1 MLPVLET
8 GTWLGVCALYLAF
21 AAAQG
26 AALQHIRRSRSL
38 LPAAAAAAIYLPATV
53 LMLCYEAWPLGM
65 RLIPVCLGA
74 TVLALAFWRPVTL
87 RPCWRRAFGLRYL
100 ASAMALSA
108 LVQAGLAW
116 AAPSAAAAALATAA
130 ALASWASLRGSLQP
144 A

>member
-1 MLPVLET
+1 MLSVLET

-26 AALQHIRRSRSL
+26 AALRDVRRGRNL
-38 LPAAAAAAIYLPATV
+38 LPAVAAAAIYLPATV
-53 LMLCYEAWPLGM
+53 LMLCYEAWPLAM
-65 RLIPVCLGA
+65 RLIPAGVGA
-74 TVLALAFWRPVTL
+74 TVLALAFWRPATL
-87 RPCWRRAFGLRYL
+87 RPWWRRAFGLRYL

-108 LVQAGLAW
+108 LVQIGLAW
-116 AAPSAAAAALATAA
+116 AAPSAAGAALATVA